1 MAVFTEGEI
10 LLRENI
16 ELQKGL
22 TYTDEKFK
30 EILLSSKQY
39 QQMLRG
45 INRQL
50 AEHNTNYGKIREQNE
65 QIFDTIFNY
74 SKLLSSQKISKEFDN
89 IYKGINKASDEFRDL
104 NARLQTGD
112 VSLKEY
118 QKSFDKLSNVQNSI
132 NRQKILLDFRKKA
145 IKEEL
150 EAEKIL
156 LEAKESA
163 LIRVGKKTKE
173 TLETE
178 LARELRLK
186 TNHATRIQGIQDRLD
201 NTSYMQR
208 YERQNLIN
216 EIDNE
221 NIKLE
226 KRNEKISKLQNFV
239 NEAPTQNELTRLR
252 DSVGDKESE
261 STAIDK
267 INLELEKS
275 EDLTNKT
282 AKNFKDSLDDVKAID
297 KKIGNIGRTMGVMQ
311 NLGLNRLFDFKSI
324 EDAMQSAAKMQITL
338 RLERDKQ
345 LKDRDLGDRE
355 AMAAEDITVPKFAV
369 ARAGASAIGS
379 ELKEKFLTVSA
390 VGVGISLGKQ
400 ILDLIFQFDERWRE
414 ISKNQGMVRDDA
426 VELLGSYQKMS
437 EENKK
442 IDLYG
447 MSIRKTAATQKE
459 LMDATLSIS
468 NALGVNYT
476 IINKGEG
483 DLIANIKER
492 MGLGDDVRQSLLE
505 GSLIANEGFD
515 EYFNK
520 ILGVNAINRA
530 NNKFYM
536 NDKALLTDMS
546 KVSSS
551 IRLQFRNHSMD
562 LANIVIDSKK
572 YGANLQQLDG
582 IMGGMMDWEKQS
594 ELQNSFYAQTGQL
607 IDTSR
612 LQYFS
617 MYNDIENFQ
626 KEFDKLTGTAKE
638 YEGLTRFAQQTKAEM
653 FGMDREGY
661 AQMLLEKELMKKI
674 NADEMMKKQFDN
686 RQTEI
691 QMKKEFD
698 ALKERGLSYE
708 KIGEILGKNS
718 QLLLSQ
724 QKSSDEFGRAIEKI
738 KDTFAS
744 FVENEDIENLIQ
756 SVSSLITNMS
766 EFLMEHADFLGIRT
780 PQRVEQEYAPKVIPN
795 SLTMGG
801 GTLLKQPQVYQ
812 KSIVNSLISKDEKIR
827 IDAEKDLNSLQISYG
842 KREKMNGKMIKEF
855 KKFTD
860 EKLFESYDIKDEAYK
875 KMPLPKMVNELLKEF
890 KTTDTFLK
898 RDSTQTNL
906 SPSKINDGMISPNG
920 NIVIKTPI
928 GDILP
933 NAKDYIITTT
943 NPSALLSNNASQNI
957 TQYLIDETKMVS
969 TMEMVK
975 KAVEQQTIEIVKA
988 VSQNRDVNLNGRK
1001 VGEMINM
1008 SNNRI

>member
-1 MAVFTEGEI
+1 MAVLTEGEVR
-10 LLRENI
+10 LKEQI
-16 ELQKGL
+16 ELQKGISQ
-22 TYTDEKFK
+22 TDEDFK
-30 EILLSSKQY
+30 KILLNSKQY

-50 AEHNTNYGKIREQNE
+50 AEHITQYENIKEKNE
-65 QIFDTIFNY
+65 EIFDKIFNY
-74 SKLLSSQKISKEFDN
+74 SRIISNPKLSSGFNN
-89 IYKGINKASDEFRDL
+89 IYKSINKASDEFRDL
-104 NARLQTGD
+104 NSQLQTGG

-118 QKSFDKLSNVQNSI
+118 KKSFDKLENVKNII
-132 NRQKILLDFRKKA
+132 NRQKDLLNMQKDS
-145 IKEEL
+145 IQKELDADKE
-150 EAEKIL
+150 L
-156 LEAKESA
+156 LEIKREQRRMFNDETSEDFEAKLRQEEK
-163 LIRVGKKTKE
+163 LISDYR
-173 TLETE
+173 
-178 LARELRLK
+178 
-186 TNHATRIQGIQDRLD
+186 TRIQGIEERLSATSYIKRSEREKLLNELVQQESKFKISEAKISYLQSNINAAPKKSEIDRLQTSVSD
-201 NTSYMQR
+201 NEGELKNINT
-208 YERQNLIN
+208 IN
-216 EIDNE
+216 E
-221 NIKLE
+221 
-226 KRNEKISKLQNFV
+226 
-239 NEAPTQNELTRLR
+239 EL
-252 DSVGDKESE
+252 
-261 STAIDK
+261 A
-267 INLELEKS
+267 KS
-275 EDLTNKT
+275 EILVSDTL
-282 AKNFKDSLDDVKAID
+282 KDYKKSGEQIEKID
-297 KKIGNIGRTMGVMQ
+297 KKIGNIGRTMGVMK
-311 NLGLNRLFDFKSI
+311 NLGFNKLFDFKAI
-324 EDAMQSAAKMQITL
+324 EDSMKAAAQMQNNL
-338 RLERDKQ
+338 RLEREQQKE
-345 LKDRDLGDRE
+345 DRE
-355 AMAAEDITVPKFAV
+355 IGIESAKNADDIKVPKFAV
-369 ARAGASAIGS
+369 ARAGASAIGG
-379 ELKEKFLTVSA
+379 ELKEKF
-390 VGVGISLGKQ
+390 GVGGAISGGMYLAKQ
-400 ILDLIFQFDERWRE
+400 ILDLIFLFDERWRE

-442 IDLYG
+442 LDLYG
-447 MSIRKTAATQKE
+447 MSIRKTSATQKE

-505 GSLIANEGFD
+505 GSLVANEGFD
-515 EYFNK
+515 KYFNK

-546 KVSSS
+546 KASSS

-562 LANIVIDSKK
+562 LAKIVIDSKQ

-582 IMGGMMDWEKQS
+582 AMGGMLDWEKQL
-594 ELQNSFYAQTGQL
+594 ELQTSFFAQTGQL

-661 AQMLLEKELMKKI
+661 AQMLLDKELMKKI
-674 NADEMMKKQFDN
+674 NADETMKKQFDN

-708 KIGEILGKNS
+708 KIGEILGENS

-738 KDTFAS
+738 KNTFAS

-756 SVSSLITNMS
+756 SLSTLITNTS
-766 EFLMEHADFLGIRT
+766 EFLMEHADLLGIRT
-780 PQRVEQEYAPKVIPN
+780 PESISKEYSVGENLGVLKLKAQLNKPETDMFGRSTYNEDVEKDIALSVGKYKKLYNISDKFINDFDYQIRFGLANIAGEEA
-795 SLTMGG
+795 
-801 GTLLKQPQVYQ
+801 LKLGIDDYMKNKTEAYIKKNP
-812 KSIVNSLISKDEKIR
+812 KSIEKI
-827 IDAEKDLNSLQISYG
+827 Q
-842 KREKMNGKMIKEF
+842 
-855 KKFTD
+855 
-860 EKLFESYDIKDEAYK
+860 
-875 KMPLPKMVNELLKEF
+875 
-890 KTTDTFLK
+890 
-898 RDSTQTNL
+898 
-906 SPSKINDGMISPNG
+906 DGMISPNG